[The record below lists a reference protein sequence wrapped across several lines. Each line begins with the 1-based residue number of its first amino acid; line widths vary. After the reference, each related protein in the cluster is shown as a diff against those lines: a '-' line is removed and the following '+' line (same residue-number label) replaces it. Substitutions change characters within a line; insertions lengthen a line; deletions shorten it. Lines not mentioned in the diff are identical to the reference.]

1 MRYYYGL
8 DTLRASMM
16 LLGIFIHAALFVNY
30 TNFTYKSVHGNS
42 DLITMSVYFFSLFR
56 MECFFI
62 LCGFLACMIFEK
74 KDKKYFLKNRLDR
87 VAIPL
92 VSSLLVFTLFPT
104 IINGDNLD
112 LSVGH
117 LWFLITL
124 LILSAIT
131 TIDKVRD
138 FFNQKKIK
146 PLLFIASLII
156 YSIWMVI
163 TYLQSNIEENLNFFI
178 TQLISLPLYY
188 SMFYFLGFMLY
199 NQKNIE
205 VISSKLTILII
216 SAITFSISSVYL
228 YYKKYAMNNIG
239 IIEQLIKTYS
249 DFFCGLSIS
258 LVLIIIMLKH
268 SKSNKIINFLK
279 DSSLVIY
286 VSHFS
291 ILGAIAPIV
300 DKYTNS
306 VYTFYFLICF
316 LTFLISTAIYLIFKK
331 FYLTRLMFGI
341 R

>member
-1 MRYYYGL
+1 
-8 DTLRASMM
+8 
-16 LLGIFIHAALFVNY
+16 
-30 TNFTYKSVHGNS
+30 
-42 DLITMSVYFFSLFR
+42 
-56 MECFFI
+56 
-62 LCGFLACMIFEK
+62 MIFEK